1 MEDHAFNLIYIIQ
14 KVEDTISPCKSMYRM
29 DDLFAFILIYGH
41 ITYILTYRTISFS
54 FIQNSRY
61 IFFGSNFFGSDQY
74 VETSLL
80 IKSGLVYHDK
90 RIRSLALN

>member
-1 MEDHAFNLIYIIQ
+1 
-14 KVEDTISPCKSMYRM
+14 MYRM
-29 DDLFAFILIYGH
+29 DNLFAFILIYGH
-41 ITYILTYRTISFS
+41 ITYILTYSYIIFHCLHMFTICCEKILFS

>member
-1 MEDHAFNLIYIIQ
+1 
-14 KVEDTISPCKSMYRM
+14 MYRM
-29 DDLFAFILIYGH
+29 DNLFAFILIYGH
-41 ITYILTYRTISFS
+41 ITYILTYCEKILFS